1 MRLNADI
8 IYHNLNKLF
17 EVSIYGVCE
26 SELTLHRP
34 EFYLDRSTGF
44 IKDHVYVCSADH
56 LPQDPRIDDNV
67 LIICIGNAPQLAR
80 FEEKCGILSIP
91 EGESIFRVF
100 NIVQDIFN
108 KYEAWEAR
116 LNAILRSN
124 ASLQEMLDES
134 SGIFDNPM
142 LLIGADFNYLAYT
155 EKEYLQNDLSIKF
168 DSATFDPDLLESF
181 MSLHEIAT
189 DIKEPLLL
197 NLMGRSTLSVN
208 IFDSDEYLGCITVFG
223 EYRDFRSSD
232 VQICLFFADMIKQ
245 AFQLKPHLAGDRT
258 SLRTAILNIISG
270 SPIDQEQ
277 RKIISRFNKR
287 KELNCVVLRPSA
299 EMTQLPAGY
308 VCSIIEQQFKD
319 ALAFEYNGLIVAI
332 LPSDTKEQ
340 QLVKML
346 IKFRMICGA
355 SHIFT
360 DMYES
365 GYYYY
370 QAVSA
375 LETEGISSADGISL
389 FEDAILPLMLKN
401 STSGIP
407 AKFFFTEGLAR
418 LAKHDSSSQ
427 VSYIETLKAFLDNNN
442 SIAETARV
450 LHLHRSSLID
460 RIERIKQ
467 ILECDLTEPKDR
479 LKLQLILNANDT
491 QE

>member
-1 MRLNADI
+1 
-8 IYHNLNKLF
+8 
-17 EVSIYGVCE
+17 
-26 SELTLHRP
+26 
-34 EFYLDRSTGF
+34 
-44 IKDHVYVCSADH
+44 
-56 LPQDPRIDDNV
+56 
-67 LIICIGNAPQLAR
+67 
-80 FEEKCGILSIP
+80 
-91 EGESIFRVF
+91 
-100 NIVQDIFN
+100 
-108 KYEAWEAR
+108 
-116 LNAILRSN
+116 
-124 ASLQEMLDES
+124 
-134 SGIFDNPM
+134 
-142 LLIGADFNYLAYT
+142 
-155 EKEYLQNDLSIKF
+155 
-168 DSATFDPDLLESF
+168 
-181 MSLHEIAT
+181 
-189 DIKEPLLL
+189 
-197 NLMGRSTLSVN
+197 MGRSTLSVN

-232 VQICLFFADMIKQ
+232 VQICQFFADMIKQ

-277 RKIISRFNKR
+277 HKIISRFNKR

-332 LPSDTKEQ
+332 LPSDTEEQ

-346 IKFRMICGA
+346 KKFRMICGA

>member
-91 EGESIFRVF
+91 EGENIFRVF

-232 VQICLFFADMIKQ
+232 VQICQFFADMIKQ

-332 LPSDTKEQ
+332 LPSDTEEQ

-346 IKFRMICGA
+346 KRFRMICGA

-360 DMYES
+360 DIYES

-427 VSYIETLKAFLDNNN
+427 VSYIETLKVFLDNNN

>member
-56 LPQDPRIDDNV
+56 LPQEPQIDDNV

-91 EGESIFRVF
+91 EGENVFRVF
-100 NIVQDIFN
+100 NIIQDIFN

-116 LNAILRSN
+116 LNAILRGN
-124 ASLQEMLDES
+124 ASLQEMLDAS

-208 IFDSDEYLGCITVFG
+208 IFDSDEYLGCITIFG

-232 VQICLFFADMIKQ
+232 VQICQFFADMIKQ

-258 SLRTAILNIISG
+258 SLRTAILNIISN

-287 KELNCVVLRPSA
+287 KELKCVALRPSA
-299 EMTQLPAGY
+299 ELTQLPAGY

-346 IKFRMICGA
+346 KKFRMICGA

-360 DMYES
+360 DIYES
-365 GYYYY
+365 GYYFY
-370 QAVSA
+370 QALSA
-375 LETEGISSADGISL
+375 LETEGINSADGISL

-401 STSGIP
+401 STRGIP
-407 AKFFFTEGLAR
+407 AKYYFTEGLAR
-418 LAKHDSSSQ
+418 LAKHDASSQ
-427 VSYIETLKAFLDNNN
+427 VSYIETLKAFLDNSN
-442 SIAETARV
+442 SVAETARV

-479 LKLQLILNANDT
+479 LKLQLILNANDN
-491 QE
+491 EG